1 MSLMKIFLII
11 LAVFTI
17 SSYETNSLDSDEN
30 SDLTRTLI
38 VVEFE
43 AFGSTLF
50 NVTMSDLIDFEVF
63 SDMIKRKIFVVR
75 RIMRYTFFDKEK
87 VEKWI
92 KKSYRSEIRAG

>member
-11 LAVFTI
+11 IAVFII
-17 SSYETNSLDSDEN
+17 SSYEINSLDLDQN
-30 SDLTRTLI
+30 TDLTKTLI

-43 AFGSTLF
+43 AFGSMLF
-50 NVTMSDLIDFEVF
+50 NVTMSDSDYEVF
-63 SDMIKRKIFVVR
+63 SDMVKSKIFVVR
-75 RIMRYTFFDKEK
+75 RIMKYKIFDKEK